1 MTRGKRMMHKPKKV
15 AGVKRGPHYLIEFR
29 YSGNGK
35 QYLKRIIRTA
45 SKKFRVRVDTKT
57 NVIPHITLYG
67 PFKTNKPKAM
77 IRKIQRICSKYDPVD
92 FEIDGFGKL
101 HKGVVFVKI
110 NPSKQLEA
118 LRKELIKELSFQ
130 SMTSDFDFQEYKYN
144 SILTFKESGKKF
156 DKLWDFLSKQKPLRP
171 KQMLLRLTIIR
182 GKTIFYE
189 YDFMQKRLLN
199 RAQSQN
205 MGLHKKTMRLLR
217 EKIGVEK

>member
-1 MTRGKRMMHKPKKV
+1 MV
-15 AGVKRGPHYLIEFR
+15 
-29 YSGNGK
+29 
-35 QYLKRIIRTA
+35 
-45 SKKFRVRVDTKT
+45 
-57 NVIPHITLYG
+57 
-67 PFKTNKPKAM
+67 
-77 IRKIQRICSKYDPVD
+77 RKIQRICSKYNLID
-92 FEIDGFGKL
+92 FEIAGFGKL

-130 SMTSDFDFQEYKYN
+130 SMISDFDFQEYEYN
-144 SILTFKESGKKF
+144 STLTFKESGKKF
-156 DKLWDFLSKQKPLRP
+156 DKLWDFLNEQKPILP

-205 MGLHKKTMRLLR
+205 MGLHKKTMRILR
-217 EKIGVEK
+217 EKIGNRKRVK